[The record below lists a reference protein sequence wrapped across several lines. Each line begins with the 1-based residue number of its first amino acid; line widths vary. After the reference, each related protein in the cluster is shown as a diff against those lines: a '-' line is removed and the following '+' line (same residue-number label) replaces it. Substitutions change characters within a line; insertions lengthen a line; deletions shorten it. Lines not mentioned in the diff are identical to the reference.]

1 MGADRAAPKWHQAV
15 VTESLW
21 KMYQGAPWTLRFVD
35 IGDVSVVNDQLSIRA
50 RRESFSEKPI
60 QNIYHLYGRRS
71 DYQSI
76 CFHLELL

>member
-21 KMYQGAPWTLRFVD
+21 KMFQGAPWTLRFVD
-35 IGDVSVVNDQLSIRA
+35 IGAVSFAHDQLSIRG
-50 RRESFSEKPI
+50 RRECFSEKPI
-60 QNIYHLYGRRS
+60 QNMYLLYGRRS

-76 CFHLELL
+76 FFHLELD